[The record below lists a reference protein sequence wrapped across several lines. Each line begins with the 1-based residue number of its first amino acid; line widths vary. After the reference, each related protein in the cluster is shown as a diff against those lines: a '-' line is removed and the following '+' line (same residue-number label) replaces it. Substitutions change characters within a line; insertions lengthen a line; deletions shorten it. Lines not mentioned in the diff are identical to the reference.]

1 MIRLPILFALA
12 LTATL
17 QAQTQ
22 TAAITGNVRLGDEW
36 LPKVYLLKISH
47 FKDVFSGSDQLVIDS
62 CAIDPT
68 GRFSFPKAAFSSTRS
83 LYRLQFA
90 LKNNPQAMI
99 NGVREHNVV
108 YALLSNKD
116 SLVLHADSD
125 YWADTYRATS
135 NVAPN
140 QELQQILNASACC
153 LHEGNQLKQAMET
166 HQGHPAFDSIV
177 ATGFQRIQKMH
188 QDVIF
193 PMCRQA
199 ALETQTPEV
208 AAVALSYMECM
219 HYLQLFPDT
228 ITQMVRTLGQKFPN
242 HPMIMEIEGMV
253 ASQQAATFPDLTAV
267 RLPDVQGASTEI
279 TMESA
284 ALTILDFWAS
294 WCGPC
299 KVEAKASLLPLH
311 KQYNDKGLKII
322 GISTDTDSTKWK
334 NALEKEH
341 YPWINVWDHENTYA
355 NLFAVKSLPTIVV
368 LDKNGHV
375 IAYDLRGESLNQF
388 VRDHFAMMGN
398 K

>member
-1 MIRLPILFALA
+1 
-12 LTATL
+12 
-17 QAQTQ
+17 
-22 TAAITGNVRLGDEW
+22 
-36 LPKVYLLKISH
+36 
-47 FKDVFSGSDQLVIDS
+47 
-62 CAIDPT
+62 
-68 GRFSFPKAAFSSTRS
+68 
-83 LYRLQFA
+83 
-90 LKNNPQAMI
+90 
-99 NGVREHNVV
+99 
-108 YALLSNKD
+108 
-116 SLVLHADSD
+116 
-125 YWADTYRATS
+125 
-135 NVAPN
+135 
-140 QELQQILNASACC
+140 
-153 LHEGNQLKQAMET
+153 
-166 HQGHPAFDSIV
+166 
-177 ATGFQRIQKMH
+177 
-188 QDVIF
+188 
-193 PMCRQA
+193 
-199 ALETQTPEV
+199 
-208 AAVALSYMECM
+208 M
-219 HYLQLFPDT
+219 HYLQLLPDT

-267 RLPDVQGASTEI
+267 RLPDVQGASNEI

-299 KVEAKASLLPLH
+299 KVEAKSSLLPLH

-355 NLFAVKSLPTIVV
+355 NLFSVKSLPTIVV
-368 LDKNGHV
+368 LDKKGNV